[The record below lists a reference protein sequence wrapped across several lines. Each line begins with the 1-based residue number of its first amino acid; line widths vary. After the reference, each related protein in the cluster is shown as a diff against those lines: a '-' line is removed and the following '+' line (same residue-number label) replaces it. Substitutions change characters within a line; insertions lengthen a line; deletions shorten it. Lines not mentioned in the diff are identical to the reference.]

1 MMLTTLIVSSDRVAE
16 GRGSERARS
25 RGRNGSAVS
34 SDGIAQRRKAARERA
49 ALVRTRA
56 ACTRTIA
63 TGDDAARLDRREL
76 RVHTRGRTLVGKSS
90 ISILLSRKG
99 AVFWIG
105 GPAGCGKTHFLDY
118 VIALQRRA
126 GALDAQNIRRLVC
139 GLELA
144 GRVSAAEAELFL
156 LSVLAEQIGGD
167 PRSSGDLFRQMR
179 GAAALNV
186 GLETARR
193 TGIRAVTVAID
204 FGTSQC
210 ESAADFFKMLAQV
223 AASVRQVKF
232 TVIAAGRATAPEAT
246 RALAVAPRDA
256 NEETIIAVRRARRLV
271 EDAEFDAG
279 IAYAGIDTAGLAPDS
294 IFPFH
299 PLTLSALR
307 AIATRPNP
315 AGESSDPATIVS
327 LSRLAREV
335 LSSPIFAGAAG
346 GGESPARLIYPPD
359 LTMNAVISSQ
369 IKALLAEAG
378 RAAWK
383 IARDRIAD
391 LDGYEKDL
399 AREIIDS
406 LIMENV
412 CGGTAALAIEEL
424 QSRVPMVALG
434 GTADERTLAAV
445 RGLLRRLEVSTGGV
459 IRFETDAARFDPE
472 AAGAPNLAAFNAA
485 LVLARRFDPRLGL
498 ARDREG
504 LDARLKRLEAAMADA
519 VEAAIRTRNVL
530 ASALTEA
537 NLEMP
542 AANRAAA
549 MLEAAADRSYLAS
562 AIQIADAYEA
572 IAAACASMPRMRSMR
587 ESLTATGLRA
597 APGEAGLS
605 ESVSRESAV
614 ASLETE
620 CELLRVELGPRI
632 LTGPPRSLDA
642 MEARFQKFKWTY
654 VQCYL
659 SAHERWRLK
668 MERLELVAGD
678 ARRYFDALTRLNAIA
693 ALGLPEGEHLGAR
706 VVELSARVVRC
717 ELKDAIAPETTPRCS
732 SCGFQLG
739 AASPQAELEE
749 EMEGI
754 RRALEIKLAALS
766 QSMIARLIR
775 IHDREHRLEGFL
787 KITQAAQTDA
797 LVRVLDEKLARY
809 LAQVLDENETADP
822 GFPRPRRLRSG

>member
-1 MMLTTLIVSSDRVAE
+1 MESHDGARRRATARRWFELEPPAPERLRLETSPRVSTVA
-16 GRGSERARS
+16 SYVFTHAAERS
-25 RGRNGSAVS
+25 WELLNQHL
-34 SDGIAQRRKAARERA
+34 AQPQ
-49 ALVRTRA
+49 
-56 ACTRTIA
+56 
-63 TGDDAARLDRREL
+63 
-76 RVHTRGRTLVGKSS
+76 
-90 ISILLSRKG
+90 G

-118 VIALQRRA
+118 VIALQRQA

-144 GRVSAAEAELFL
+144 GRMSAAEVELFL

-179 GAAALNV
+179 GAAALKV

-193 TGIRAVTVAID
+193 TGIRAITVAID
-204 FGTSQC
+204 FATSQC
-210 ESAADFFKMLAQV
+210 ESAAEFFKMLAQV
-223 AASVRQVKF
+223 AASFSDVKF
-232 TVIAAGRATAPEAT
+232 TVIAAGRTMAPEAT
-246 RALAVAPRDA
+246 RPLAVAPRDA
-256 NEETIIAVRRARRLV
+256 DEETIIAVRRARRLV
-271 EDAEFDAG
+271 EDAELDAG
-279 IAYAGIDTAGLAPDS
+279 VAYAGIDTAGMAPAA

-299 PLTLSALR
+299 PVALNALR
-307 AIATRPNP
+307 AIATGPRPSGGNCD
-315 AGESSDPATIVS
+315 AAAIVS
-327 LSRLAREV
+327 LSRLAREA
-335 LSSPIFAGAAG
+335 LSSPVFVDAG
-346 GGESPARLIYPPD
+346 GNDGESPARLIYPPD
-359 LTMNAVISSQ
+359 LTMSAVISNQVSA
-369 IKALLAEAG
+369 ILAEAG

-412 CGGTAALAIEEL
+412 CGGTAALAIKEL
-424 QSRVPMVALG
+424 KSRVPMVARG
-434 GTADERTLAAV
+434 GIANERAVAAV
-445 RGLLRRLEVSTGGV
+445 RELLRRLEVSTGGV
-459 IRFETDAARFDPE
+459 IRFETDAARFDPQ
-472 AAGAPNLAAFNAA
+472 AAGAPELASFNAV
-485 LVLARRFDPRLGL
+485 LELARRFDPRLTL
-498 ARDREG
+498 ARDREE
-504 LDARLKRLEAAMADA
+504 LDARLKRLEAAMAEA
-519 VEAAIRTRNVL
+519 VEAAIGTRIVL
-530 ASALTEA
+530 EAALEEA

-542 AANRAAA
+542 AATRT
-549 MLEAAADRSYLAS
+549 
-562 AIQIADAYEA
+562 A
-572 IAAACASMPRMRSMR
+572 IAAACESIPRMRSMR
-587 ESLTATGLRA
+587 EFLTATGLRA
-597 APGEAGLS
+597 APGEAGSL
-605 ESVSRESAV
+605 ESGARESAV
-614 ASLETE
+614 VSLETE

-642 MEARFQKFKWTY
+642 LEARFQKFKWTY

-659 SAHERWRLK
+659 SAHARWRVK

-693 ALGLPEGEHLGAR
+693 ALGPPEGEHLGAR
-706 VVELSARVVRC
+706 VAELGARVVRC

-739 AASPQAELEE
+739 AAPPQAELEE
-749 EMEGI
+749 AMEGI

-809 LAQVLDENETADP
+809 LAQVLDENETAGP
-822 GFPRPRRLRSG
+822 GVPRLRRLRSG

>member
-1 MMLTTLIVSSDRVAE
+1 MGSYNGGKRRASAPRWFELEPPAPERLRLETTPRVSTVA
-16 GRGSERARS
+16 SY
-25 RGRNGSAVS
+25 VF
-34 SDGIAQRRKAARERA
+34 
-49 ALVRTRA
+49 TRA
-56 ACTRTIA
+56 AERSWEVLNQHLA
-63 TGDDAARLDRREL
+63 EPQ
-76 RVHTRGRTLVGKSS
+76 
-90 ISILLSRKG
+90 G

-223 AASVRQVKF
+223 AASFRQVKF

-271 EDAEFDAG
+271 EDAELDAG
-279 IAYAGIDTAGLAPDS
+279 IAYAGIDTAGLAPDA

-299 PLTLSALR
+299 PVTLSALR

-315 AGESSDPATIVS
+315 AGESPDPATIVS

-335 LSSPIFAGAAG
+335 LSSPIFAGAG
-346 GGESPARLIYPPD
+346 GGGSPARLIYPPD

-383 IARDRIAD
+383 IARERIAD

-424 QSRVPMVALG
+424 QSRVPMVARG

-472 AAGAPNLAAFNAA
+472 AAGAPDLAAFNAA

-530 ASALTEA
+530 AAALTEA

-542 AANRAAA
+542 AANRAALAEYIRLAESGAAA

-562 AIQIADAYEA
+562 AIRIADAYEA
-572 IAAACASMPRMRSMR
+572 IAAACESIPRMRSMR
-587 ESLTATGLRA
+587 EFLTATGLRA

-605 ESVSRESAV
+605 ESASRESAV

-654 VQCYL
+654 VQYYL
-659 SAHERWRLK
+659 SAHERWRVK

-706 VVELSARVVRC
+706 VAELSARVVRC
-717 ELKDAIAPETTPRCS
+717 ELKDAIAPETMPRCS

-749 EMEGI
+749 AMEGI

-822 GFPRPRRLRSG
+822 GFSRPRRLRSG